1 MYKLWTIF
9 SVIQTTKS
17 QKSTSQNTNT
27 KSDSAKIKAYPNDRY
42 FSTEYKLHSMYTKKI
57 GKCISNR
64 IKVQV
69 ICHGYL
75 NIVCFIDRNTGFF
88 FGEIDRNRKCINM
101 DFVLKIDDLLTNIH
115 RIASGFPIFTDTQ

>member
-1 MYKLWTIF
+1 MNYFLRY
-9 SVIQTTKS
+9 SNH
-17 QKSTSQNTNT
+17 QKSGIQPQNTNI
-27 KSDSAKIKAYPNDRY
+27 KSVLAKIKAYPNDRY

-75 NIVCFIDRNTGFF
+75 NIVCFIGRNTGF
-88 FGEIDRNRKCINM
+88 FGEIDRDR
-101 DFVLKIDDLLTNIH
+101 
-115 RIASGFPIFTDTQ
+115 AA